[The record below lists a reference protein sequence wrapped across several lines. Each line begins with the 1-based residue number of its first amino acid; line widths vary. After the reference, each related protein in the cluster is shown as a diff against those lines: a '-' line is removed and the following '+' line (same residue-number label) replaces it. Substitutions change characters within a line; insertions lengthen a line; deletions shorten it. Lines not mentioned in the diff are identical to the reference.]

1 VEVKTMLFKYL
12 FEDNLVREKVAR
24 AEEDYKFE

>member
-1 VEVKTMLFKYL
+1 MLFKYL